1 MLLTPDANGKVAE
14 KNRLRNLLDTG
25 LVLFANQSSSK
36 VIRVEGNT
44 GGRHQAVQGIQR
56 KGGGG

>member
-1 MLLTPDANGKVAE
+1 MLLTADADGKVAE
-14 KNRLRNLLDTG
+14 EDCFGNLLDTG